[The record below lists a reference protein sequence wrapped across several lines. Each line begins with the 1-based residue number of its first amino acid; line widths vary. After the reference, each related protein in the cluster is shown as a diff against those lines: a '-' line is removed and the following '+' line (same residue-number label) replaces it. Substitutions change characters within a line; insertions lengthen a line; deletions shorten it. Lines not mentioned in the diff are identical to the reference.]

1 MLACF
6 ILDVHPSMGRRSSP
20 CAAAATATAASS
32 SSSPNEGQQPPPPA
46 PPSPSTKN
54 LRGAGLS
61 SLEWAKAG
69 VEHFIK
75 QRQRAGR
82 ADQYFL
88 LTTEEGAGCVRA
100 GWGDSPQ
107 RFDDQVSEWTTTI
120 IVVRTGQRACRGRG
134 KTR

>member
-6 ILDVHPSMGRRSSP
+6 ILDVHPSMGRRSTP
-20 CAAAATATAASS
+20 CVAAAGSSSLSTTTTGDQPQPASS
-32 SSSPNEGQQPPPPA
+32 PSPPPPA
-46 PPSPSTKN
+46 ASTKN

-61 SLEWAKAG
+61 SLEWAKAA

-107 RFDDQVSEWTTTI
+107 RFDDQVG
-120 IVVRTGQRACRGRG
+120 V
-134 KTR
+134 

>member
-6 ILDVHPSMGRRSSP
+6 ILDVHPSMGQRSSP
-20 CAAAATATAASS
+20 CAPTPGQSQQQQ
-32 SSSPNEGQQPPPPA
+32 QQPPQPA
-46 PPSPSTKN
+46 SASTKN

-61 SLEWAKAG
+61 SLEWAKAA

-88 LTTEEGAGCVRA
+88 LTTEEGAGCLRA

-107 RFDDQVSEWTTTI
+107 RFDDQVS
-120 IVVRTGQRACRGRG
+120 RRLQKNG
-134 KTR
+134 TR